1 MVSGSHDDPQAFLA
15 DALVERAAAER
26 ARARSVTQQLGLD
39 QTMVGIA
46 TDLAERSAAV
56 TIYTAGGGIVR
67 GRLDGVGHDVISVLD
82 DRHRSVF
89 VALPHVSQIRTM
101 PGTGRSSDARQ
112 PFHGQ
117 LMSSVLSTLAEER
130 AMVTVATLAASSGD
144 RTAGS
149 ATGQLISCGDDVIVL
164 VDLESESELIYV
176 AIATITSVVVH
187 GI

>member
-1 MVSGSHDDPQAFLA
+1 MRWWSELRPNGPVLGRGGEDG
-15 DALVERAAAER
+15 VEAA
-26 ARARSVTQQLGLD
+26 S
-39 QTMVGIA
+39 
-46 TDLAERSAAV
+46 
-56 TIYTAGGGIVR
+56 AGGGIVR